1 MKNPK
6 LGRLVLIA
14 VLFALWISYLI
25 YLALPTTT
33 SREVLSRAQ
42 FLVSNLDVVAQV
54 GAEPNGGPDPK
65 VVVEQVHWP
74 KEAEKLAGQ
83 SVTITN
89 LTPGASGWHGPGRY
103 ILPLMKEDSTYRVA
117 PIPRSPGYETS
128 HPRFPIYS
136 ATEQNLRQ
144 LDSIPKPGTP

>member
-14 VLFALWISYLI
+14 VLFALWIGYLA

-42 FLVSNLDVVAQV
+42 FLVSNYDVIAQV
-54 GAEPNGGPDPK
+54 NAEPNGAPDTK

-74 KEAEKLAGQ
+74 KEAEKISGQ
-83 SVTITN
+83 TVTVAN
-89 LTPGASGWHGPGRY
+89 LTVHATGWHGPGRY

-117 PIPRSPGYETS
+117 PIPRSPGFEGS
-128 HPRFPIYS
+128 PHARIYS

-144 LDSIPKPGTP
+144 LDSIPKPGTPQ